1 MSIIWK
7 ISDWLLEQLKN
18 VGAVCLVGMMA
29 LTCVDVVGRYLG
41 RPIFGSVELVGYMA
55 IIAVAAA
62 LPYTHQ
68 AKAHIGV
75 EILTRLL
82 SERVQLII
90 DVITGVASLALFV
103 IITWRMMVYSQTI
116 KNSGEVSMN
125 LEFPEYI
132 IIFIV
137 SLCFL
142 VSCLH
147 ILQDI
152 FKNIKQLR
160 GAK

>member
-7 ISDWLLEQLKN
+7 IADWLLAQLKTI
-18 VGAVCLVGMMA
+18 GAICLVGMMS

-41 RPIFGSVELVGYMA
+41 SPVFGSVELVGYMA
-55 IIAVAAA
+55 ILSVAAA

-75 EILTRLL
+75 EIVTRLL
-82 SERVQLII
+82 SEKTRTII
-90 DVITGVASLALFV
+90 DACTGVASLVLFV
-103 IITWRMMVYSQTI
+103 IITWRMMVYSETM
-116 KNSGEVSMN
+116 KESGEVSMN

-132 IIFIV
+132 IIFAV
-137 SLCFL
+137 SICFL

-147 ILQDI
+147 ILQDVLHN
-152 FKNIKQLR
+152 FKQLR
-160 GAK
+160 GPK